1 MTQTMEN
8 GVMCEEIH
16 EWLLAYAEG
25 ELDPAARR
33 HVSAHVAECGACR
46 AELASVT
53 TLVSELQAVPG
64 GLARLHG
71 RPALNFGAVS
81 AQLSA
86 PVATVGVYLAAGS
99 TVVQTPV
106 ARGHLA
112 WRSLAGALALAMV
125 MLFALGWQAQ
135 ATAYATTVAAPQP
148 FVAMPG
154 LGQES
159 AATPMVTV
167 GLTDATTN
175 SHLATI
181 HVTSAATDERV
192 REGLSPVA
200 APMATGVS
208 RP

>member
-8 GVMCEEIH
+8 GVMCEEID

-33 HVSAHVAECGACR
+33 QVTAHVAECEACR
-46 AELASVT
+46 AELASIM

-71 RPALNFGAVS
+71 RPALSFGGVS

-86 PVATVGVYLAAGS
+86 PVASVGAYLVAGP
-99 TVVQTPV
+99 TVVQPPIT
-106 ARGHLA
+106 RGPLA
-112 WRSLAGALALAMV
+112 WRSLAGAVALAMV

-135 ATAYATTVAAPQP
+135 AAAYATTIAAPQP
-148 FVAMPG
+148 FVAMPM
-154 LGQES
+154 LGQEI

-167 GLTDATTN
+167 GLTDAVMS
-175 SHLATI
+175 SHVATI
-181 HVTSAATDERV
+181 RVTSAATDERV
-192 REGLSPVA
+192 RQGLSPVA
-200 APMATGVS
+200 VPVATGAN